1 MSDVSLAEMEAYE
14 RERERR
20 RQTIRRVLFWSP
32 MGVATLLLAV
42 GGLSV
47 WSASSGHEADRAEV
61 AALVE
66 ERQAEAE
73 EAEDEF
79 HAAWSDALARSS
91 AVRVERLENDGE
103 AMRILLREAVEE
115 GEDVSAELVG
125 PDDDEAPALF
135 EELGR
140 DGVPGLDGAA
150 QARLGPVEPVLVGIE
165 GMDYAYFAF
174 VEIHDAED
182 DEEERSIAAFS
193 VEWTTDTD
201 GAVTEI
207 DAHWAEGALERS

>member
-1 MSDVSLAEMEAYE
+1 MSLAEIEAYE

-20 RQTIRRVLFWSP
+20 RQMIRRVLFWTP
-32 MGVATLLLAV
+32 LGVAALMLAV

-47 WSASSGHEADRAEV
+47 WSASSGHDADRAEV

-66 ERQAEAE
+66 ERQTEAR
-73 EAEDEF
+73 EAEDEL

-103 AMRILLREAVEE
+103 AMRILLSEAVEE

-125 PDDDEAPALF
+125 TGDEEPPALF

-140 DGVPGLDGAA
+140 DGVPGLEAA
-150 QARLGPVEPVLVGIE
+150 SRARLGPFEPVLTGIE
-165 GMDYAYFAF
+165 GVDYAYFAF
-174 VEIHDAED
+174 VEIYDAD
-182 DEEERSIAAFS
+182 DEEERPVAALS
-193 VEWTTDTD
+193 VEWSTDAE
-201 GAVTEI
+201 GAITEI
-207 DAHWAEGALERS
+207 DAHWTEGVPEHS